1 MALKL
6 AGMSTARHSPLSVVQ
21 DDKVTT
27 VTDAKV
33 TNDKVTAAPGTAV
46 PDAQKTANASK
57 HAAPRR
63 KRLRNW
69 LIVSAVALAAAGG
82 GGWWMFGRSEPP
94 VVPSTVA
101 VTRGD
106 VQETV
111 LATGTLE
118 ASSLV
123 SVGAQVSG
131 TVETVDVAL
140 GDTVAVGD
148 VVATIDSLDQENAVR
163 SAEASLANLNAQKL
177 SLEAALT
184 QAQKT
189 YDRNLG
195 LSQQNLLATS
205 ELESAEAGLASA
217 QAALAALEAQID
229 QAEISVETAQ
239 LDLSRT
245 TITAPV
251 AGTVV
256 AVLVQQGDTVSAQ
269 QSAPT
274 VIKIANLDTMLIK
287 AEISEA
293 DVTQVEAGQKVY
305 FTILGDPENEI
316 EASLRSVE
324 PAPSSIEDEDSSSS
338 DSSSAIY
345 YNGIFEVPNP
355 DHVLR
360 ISMTAEVTIVLDEAT
375 DALVVPVTALG
386 GKLPD
391 GKRMV
396 EVYDAESGAIQP
408 QPVTVLLED
417 GVDAAIEG
425 DLAEGDQVV
434 SSGSSGAPSAA
445 AAAGG
450 GPGGGMGMAM
460 GGGGMG
466 PPPG

>member
-1 MALKL
+1 MVLKL
-6 AGMSTARHSPLSVVQ
+6 AGMSTARHTPLTIIK
-21 DDKVTT
+21 DDGT
-27 VTDAKV
+27 APGA
-33 TNDKVTAAPGTAV
+33 AAPEPT
-46 PDAQKTANASK
+46 KTTRASR
-57 HAAPRR
+57 AATPRR
-63 KRLRNW
+63 KGLRNW
-69 LIVSAVALAAAGG
+69 LIMGAVVLGAAGG

-106 VQETV
+106 VQDTV

-131 TVETVDVAL
+131 TVETVEVGLGEQVVA
-140 GDTVAVGD
+140 GD
-148 VVATIDSLDQENAVR
+148 VIATIDSLDQENAVR

-189 YDRNLG
+189 YERNLG

-217 QAALAALEAQID
+217 KAALAALEAQID

-239 LDLSRT
+239 LNLSRT
-245 TITAPV
+245 TITAPI

-293 DVTQVEAGQKVY
+293 DVTQVAAGQKVY
-305 FTILGDPENEI
+305 FTILGDPNNRI

-324 PAPSSIEDEDSSSS
+324 PAPSSIAEDEAASSS
-338 DSSSAIY
+338 SSSAIY

-360 ISMTAEVTIVLDEAT
+360 ISMTAEVTIVLEEAN

-391 GKRMV
+391 GKRVV
-396 EVYDAESGAIQP
+396 EVYDAQSGAIQP
-408 QPVTVLLED
+408 RPVTVLLED
-417 GVDAAIEG
+417 GVDAAVDGE
-425 DLAEGDQVV
+425 LAVGEQVI
-434 SSGSSGAPSAA
+434 STGSRGSSNT

-450 GPGGGMGMAM
+450 ASLRGMGMGM